1 VWREGSAHA
10 DLGFDFAFIL
20 AEHDEVGNLWWWWC
34 YSREECVGREVRT
47 FSLSDQAAPLAPVL
61 LGVFCSVS
69 DMMIVVDGDGAVADA
84 IGRCLP
90 LVLRRGL
97 WKKKL

>member
-1 VWREGSAHA
+1 
-10 DLGFDFAFIL
+10 
-20 AEHDEVGNLWWWWC
+20 
-34 YSREECVGREVRT
+34 
-47 FSLSDQAAPLAPVL
+47 
-61 LGVFCSVS
+61 
-69 DMMIVVDGDGAVADA
+69 MIVVDGDGAVADA

>member
-1 VWREGSAHA
+1 VWREGSAYA
-10 DLGFDFAFIL
+10 DLGFDFAFVL
-20 AEHDEVGNLWWWWC
+20 AEHDEVGNLWCCCQWM
-34 YSREECVGREVRT
+34 EERVEREVRT